1 MKEYEMSI
9 NITLGNIK
17 AKDEEEATL
26 KLYDQIE
33 RNNDKAENIFW
44 ENLKLTEV
52 KKENENRNTKR
63 KKAI

>member
-1 MKEYEMSI
+1 MSI

-63 KKAI
+63 KKAIQL